1 MININDSVL
10 NSTKKLLGIM
20 PEEKD
25 FDQDII
31 AAINASI
38 FTLSQLGLN
47 TKDGITV
54 YDETTTFSDLFK
66 DCVDSLDIEAVRQY
80 IYIKTRI
87 AFDPPQVNALAEMF
101 KEQKKEL
108 EWRLRLS
115 AEQSEYDEEQIATNI
130 TQIPNETIKNIWD
143 DVMEDDKHE
152 SIN

>member
-1 MININDSVL
+1 MIDINDSVL

-31 AAINASI
+31 VAINASI

-47 TKDGITV
+47 TRDGTTV
-54 YDETTTFSDLFK
+54 YDETTTFSDLFE
-66 DCVDSLDIEAVRQY
+66 DNVSSLDVEAIRQY

-87 AFDPPQVNALAEMF
+87 AFDPPQINALAEMF
-101 KEQKKEL
+101 KAQKNEL

-115 AEQSEYDEEQIATNI
+115 AEQSEYNEEQITTNI

-143 DVMEDDKHE
+143 NVMGEEDKT
-152 SIN
+152 